1 MNNNELYQQ
10 AGQEADELISKIR
23 GYKETLLVTKEF
35 REKEKNKGNKD
46 DITRQVNALDEK
58 IEQVEFLEEFPFF
71 QKVYIKAG
79 QKLMSSRVLSNSQ
92 NSEDFDLQVIY
103 ISKFGIPSLG
113 IYSWVSPIG
122 NLRFSNPGKAKYKL
136 PSGETKEVEILK
148 KEVFQFADGNIIFM
162 SLVNEQGTALVHQEH
177 FAKHEFALQEVVSK
191 LEKFQDEIIK
201 TSFNTPLLISGPAG
215 SGKTTLGFHRL
226 AYLHQDT
233 SSSPVFD
240 SVKSLALVSDESTKQ
255 YFYNILSTLN
265 IHSKVTLRTFSG
277 FARELLDL
285 PSSVVVETSYDTL
298 DPQNLLNCFYKTR
311 VNQKE
316 VNLKEGVSEAK
327 VLSNLSEKKLLL
339 SDSFDLKKLESEKD
353 IFEYLK
359 NIYSELPD
367 SFQKNF
373 DIQIKKKIL
382 DSYDIAHLLDQKNNY
397 ENGLYQKVPVNVVTK
412 KFGGVTQLFDK
423 KVSYAALLV
432 DEFQN
437 HTKLIHNLLR
447 LCIHPETNSLI
458 YVGDHNQKTR
468 PGANT
473 DEIVSDST
481 IHKIVIE
488 KTYRNSS
495 AILGYL
501 AECGFAVPNSS
512 GSTSVGLVKEY
523 IGNKK
528 VAEEVKIIMKELLET
543 KQETTIGIICFEKEL
558 LHNLQNEFSPEKC
571 RDGASSV
578 FKKVMVL
585 SATSAQGV
593 EFEHCVVCIPET
605 KKLDENEYPSEFI
618 SEYQTILKDSLYV
631 ALTRATDSLHVVTAR
646 SLKK

>member
-1 MNNNELYQQ
+1 MKNNELYEQ
-10 AGQEADELISKIR
+10 AKEDALKLISEISE
-23 GYKETLLVTKEF
+23 YKETLLSTKAF

-46 DITRQVNALDEK
+46 DIIRQVNALDER
-58 IEQVEFLEEFPFF
+58 IEQVTFLEEFPFF
-71 QKVYIKAG
+71 QKVYIKAD
-79 QKLMSSRVLSNSQ
+79 QKLMSSRVFSNSQ
-92 NSEDFDLQVIY
+92 NSEDFDPQVIF

-122 NLRFSNPGKAKYKL
+122 NLRFSNPGKAEYKL

-148 KEVFQFADGNIIFM
+148 KEIFQFANGKVIFM
-162 SLVNEQGTALVHQEH
+162 SLVNEQGTTLVHQEH

-191 LEKFQDEIIK
+191 LEKFQDDIIK
-201 TSFNTPLLISGPAG
+201 TSFSTPLLISGPAG

-233 SSSPVFD
+233 SSSPIFD

-265 IHSKVTLRTFSG
+265 IHSKVILRTFSG
-277 FARELLDL
+277 FARELLGL
-285 PSSVVVETSYDTL
+285 PSSVIVETSYDTL

-311 VNQKE
+311 ICHKN
-316 VNLKEGVSEAK
+316 NFSLGSDYT
-327 VLSNLSEKKLLL
+327 VLSREK
-339 SDSFDLKKLESEKD
+339 SHFSDLKKLETEKD
-353 IFEYLK
+353 IFEFLK
-359 NIYSELPD
+359 SLYSELPD
-367 SFQKNF
+367 SFQKSF
-373 DIQIKKKIL
+373 DSQIKKKVL

-473 DEIVSDST
+473 DEIISDST

-495 AILGYL
+495 AILNYL
-501 AECGFAVPNSS
+501 AECGFAVPSAS
-512 GSTSVGLVKEY
+512 GSTATGLVKEY
-523 IGNKK
+523 IENKK

-543 KQETTIGIICFEKEL
+543 KQEATIGIICFEKEL
-558 LHNLQNEFSPEKC
+558 LHNLQKEFSPEK
-571 RDGASSV
+571 DEY
-578 FKKVMVL
+578 KKVMVL

-593 EFEHCVVCIPET
+593 EFEHCVVCIPQT
-605 KKLDENEYPSEFI
+605 SGLDSDEYPAEFI

-631 ALTRATDSLHVVTAR
+631 ALTRATDSLHVVAGK
-646 SLKK
+646 SLRK

>member
-1 MNNNELYQQ
+1 M
-10 AGQEADELISKIR
+10 I
-23 GYKETLLVTKEF
+23 
-35 REKEKNKGNKD
+35 
-46 DITRQVNALDEK
+46 ITSLDEK
-58 IEQVEFLEEFPFF
+58 IEQVTFLEEFPYF
-71 QKVYIKAG
+71 QKVYIKAD

-92 NSEDFDLQVIY
+92 NSEDFDLRIVY

-122 NLRFSNPGKAKYKL
+122 NLRFSNPGTVSYKL
-136 PSGETKEVEILK
+136 PSGETKEVEIVK
-148 KEVFQFADGNIIFM
+148 KEVFQFAQGRIIFM
-162 SLVNEQGTALVHQEH
+162 SVVDQDGTTLVHQEH

-191 LEKFQDEIIK
+191 LEKFQDDIIK
-201 TSFNTPLLISGPAG
+201 TPFNIPLLISGPAG

-233 SSSPVFD
+233 SSSPIFD

-265 IHSKVTLRTFSG
+265 IHSKVLLRTFSG

-285 PSSVVVETSYDTL
+285 PPSVIVETSYDTL
-298 DPQNLLNCFYKTR
+298 DPQNLLNCFYKTKINN
-311 VNQKE
+311 NQK
-316 VNLKEGVSEAK
+316 N
-327 VLSNLSEKKLLL
+327 NLSLSSNCLTLSHEKDCSSGILN
-339 SDSFDLKKLESEKD
+339 LKKLETEKD

-359 NIYSELPD
+359 NLYSELPD
-367 SFQKNF
+367 SFQKSF
-373 DIQIKKKIL
+373 DSQIKKKVL

-473 DEIVSDST
+473 DEIVSDSD

-495 AILGYL
+495 AILNYL
-501 AECGFAVPNSS
+501 AECGFAVPKAS
-512 GSTSVGLVKEY
+512 GSTSTGLVKEY
-523 IGNKK
+523 VGNNK
-528 VAEEVKIIMKELLET
+528 VAEEVKTIMKELLET
-543 KQETTIGIICFEKEL
+543 KQEATIGIICFEKEL
-558 LHNLQNEFSPEKC
+558 LHNLQKEFSPEKDQC
-571 RDGASSV
+571 
-578 FKKVMVL
+578 KKVMVL

-593 EFEHCVVCIPET
+593 EFEHCVVCIPQT
-605 KKLDENEYPSEFI
+605 SGLDSDEYPAEFI

-631 ALTRATDSLHVVTAR
+631 ALTRATNSLHVVTGK
-646 SLKK
+646 SLRK